1 MLKLQLNQVNASL
14 NFFKK
19 AVATDDTQSKYW
31 ITYVKALIQVGQ
43 KHEAVNV
50 LTKGLE

>member
-1 MLKLQLNQVNASL
+1 MRVWFL
-14 NFFKK
+14 KK
-19 AVATDDTQSKYW
+19 AVATDDTQPKYW
-31 ITYVKALIQVGQ
+31 TADVEALIQAGQ